1 MYSSTVA
8 DRTPRSVDTLWYTR
22 CPMPTASGLAIEL
35 GWLDAEFAPDGISVQ
50 SLRASGNRRVRESHF
65 DHTQARS
72 FREGGNTP
80 PIWSQARGADTRL
93 IGATWIDQ
101 YQTIVALPQSSIRGA
116 SDLRGRRL
124 GVPRHLNDQID
135 FWRAKSLRAILT
147 TLELAGLSTH
157 DVELVDLPEE
167 ETFLGDESTAR
178 SGTLWTAKRQQAILR
193 AEAFA
198 LIRGEV
204 DAINLTGARGAM
216 LEALLGAVQVIDLG
230 NHPDPNVRVSNGIP
244 MAFTASGELVRERP
258 DLVRRYLNTVRRAA
272 RWATEHHAETLRII
286 ARELGDAEEWVELAY
301 SEQLHER
308 LEPSL
313 DDALLSAMDNQQRFL
328 VEQGFVEQ
336 AIDVRAWAAPELYG

>member
-1 MYSSTVA
+1 
-8 DRTPRSVDTLWYTR
+8 
-22 CPMPTASGLAIEL
+22 
-35 GWLDAEFAPDGISVQ
+35 
-50 SLRASGNRRVRESHF
+50 
-65 DHTQARS
+65 
-72 FREGGNTP
+72 
-80 PIWSQARGADTRL
+80 L

-101 YQTIVALPQSSIRGA
+101 YQTIVALPRSGIRTPA
-116 SDLRGRRL
+116 DLRGRRL

-135 FWRAKSLRAILT
+135 FWRAKTLRAILT
-147 TLELAGLSTH
+147 ALELAGLSVH

-167 ETFLGDESTAR
+167 ETFLGGEDTAH

-216 LEALLGAVQVIDLG
+216 LEALLGAVQVVGLG
-230 NHPDPNVRVSNGIP
+230 HHPDPAVRISNGIP

-258 DLVRRYLNTVRRAA
+258 ELVRRYLDTVRRAA
-272 RWATEHHAETLRII
+272 RWASDHRAETRRII

-301 SEQLHER
+301 GEQLYDR

-313 DDALLSAMDNQQRFL
+313 DDALLTAMDNQQRFL
-328 VEQGFVEQ
+328 LEQGFIRE

>member
-1 MYSSTVA
+1 MHPPTNLGHA
-8 DRTPRSVDTLWYTR
+8 PQAIDTLWYTR

-35 GWLDAEFAPDGISVQ
+35 GLLDDEFAPDGITVQ
-50 SLRASGNRRVRESHF
+50 SLRASASRQVRESHF
-65 DHTQARS
+65 DHSLARS

-80 PIWSQARGADTRL
+80 PIWSWALGADTRL

-101 YQTIVALPQSSIRGA
+101 YQTIVALPENGIRKPA
-116 SDLRGRRL
+116 DLRGRRL

-147 TLELAGLSTH
+147 ALDLAGLSVR
-157 DVELVDLPEE
+157 DVELVDLPEA
-167 ETFLGDESTAR
+167 ETFLGDEGAAH

-230 NHPDPNVRVSNGIP
+230 SHPDPQVRISNGIP
-244 MAFTASGELVRERP
+244 MAFTVGGELVRDHP
-258 DLVRRYLNTVRRAA
+258 DLVRRYLDTARRAG
-272 RWATEHHAETLRII
+272 RWARDHTEEARRII
-286 ARELGDAEEWVELAY
+286 AAELGDAEEWVTLAY
-301 SEQLHER
+301 GGRLYQH

-313 DDALLSAMDNQQRFL
+313 DDTLLDGLDNQQQFL
-328 VEQGFVEQ
+328 LEHGFIERV
-336 AIDVRAWAAPELYG
+336 IDVAAWAAPELYG